1 MAYFLSFN
9 SAGRQQFST
18 SAGPA
23 SGLMTGASVTT
34 HHSALR
40 SSFTMDP
47 NVVVP
52 VDNIPVTN
60 ILSSKM
66 IDSWV
71 VPDADDALKGKT

>member
-52 VDNIPVTN
+52 VDNI
-60 ILSSKM
+60 LSSKM